1 MEDPLESS
9 AAHSQD
15 DKTPPEMNKKRIV
28 KTRAQ
33 VEALERFYDDHKYPT
48 EAMKEQLA
56 KSIGLTDKQVS
67 GWFCHRRLKDKRLR
81 SGEANTNGRQ
91 DRSSAILQDRGSG
104 LKQDSCGSTKQ
115 GDDKNF
121 DLREVESR
129 RLTSQEYSAADFNYE
144 IGSHH
149 TGNPGCLDDT
159 SSGSSSSLRNMSVPS
174 GKDPFN
180 IGSARY
186 QMKGIP
192 VKMKAIKARTGP
204 SGYLKVS
211 SRVEN
216 PAIIAVKR
224 QLGRHYKEDGPP
236 LGVEFDPLPPG
247 AFESP
252 AQDPQNGVPDSYFA
266 PEPGLRSQDVSVVSK
281 NPLPGLTYGYNSKTS
296 FHNSDSDGSRF
307 KSMRGS
313 DHSESYFHQKFEHK
327 SPTFSYGEFY
337 PGKSSSIDLHEG
349 SRRGNPVLDHQ
360 DVHQRV
366 KHGVGMMNVDSVP
379 GQHRLSSHGAR
390 INREQAEVGH
400 QNYNSIL
407 LKANSAEHSEYKSSN
422 LASKGDTSY
431 GFPDKGSSRRMG
443 KETKLFG
450 QRISRNDES
459 DPFLSKGIHKNEV
472 QVAKRARNELPLDHF
487 RQISPTGVPTWTN
500 SASQIPRST
509 AEMPSSFSEDD
520 ETAETSISAD

>member
-15 DKTPPEMNKKRIV
+15 DKTPLEMNKKRIV

-33 VEALERFYDDHKYPT
+33 VEALERSYEEHKYPT

-81 SGEANTNGRQ
+81 NGDANTNGRQ

-144 IGSHH
+144 FGSHH

-180 IGSARY
+180 IGNARY
-186 QMKGIP
+186 QMQGIP
-192 VKMKAIKARTGP
+192 VEMKGLKARTGP
-204 SGYLKVS
+204 SGYLKVKN
-211 SRVEN
+211 RVEN
-216 PAIIAVKR
+216 PAITAVKR

-252 AQDPQNGVPDSYFA
+252 IQDPQNGVPDSYFA
-266 PEPGLRSQDVSVVSK
+266 PEPAFRSPDVSIVSK
-281 NPLPGLTYGYNSKTS
+281 NPMPGHMYGYNSKAS

-307 KSMRGS
+307 KTMRGS
-313 DHSESYFHQKFEHK
+313 DQSESHFHQKFEHK
-327 SPTFSYGEFY
+327 SPPFNYGEFY
-337 PGKSSSIDLHEG
+337 PGKSSSIELHEG
-349 SRRGNPVLDHQ
+349 SKRGNPVL

-366 KHGVGMMNVDSVP
+366 KHGGGMMNVDSVT
-379 GQHRLSSHGAR
+379 GHYRSSSHGVR
-390 INREQAEVGH
+390 MNREQAEGGH
-400 QNYNSIL
+400 QNYNGIH
-407 LKANSAEHSEYKSSN
+407 LKANPAEHSEYKSSN
-422 LASKGDTSY
+422 LTSKGDTSY
-431 GFPDKGSSRRMG
+431 GFPEKGSSRRMG

-459 DPFLSKGIHKNEV
+459 DPFHSKGLHKNEV
-472 QVAKRARNELPLDHF
+472 QVAKRARNELALDHF
-487 RQISPTGVPTWTN
+487 RQTSPTEVPTWTN
-500 SASQIPRST
+500 PSSQVPRST